1 MIKTEFGYR
10 QTLELIESMERSL
23 KDIKHRLLPN
33 NPRLYKLE
41 SEGVLDSLKQL
52 KAEANE
58 YTRRKRKAS

>member
-1 MIKTEFGYR
+1 VIKTEFGYR

-23 KDIKHRLLPN
+23 EDIKRRLSD

-41 SEGVLDSLKQL
+41 SEGVLDTLKQL

>member
-23 KDIKHRLLPN
+23 EDIKRRLLPD